1 MKDLLIIGVLWKGRK
16 GKGIGIGVLGIWSQI
31 VYF

>member
-1 MKDLLIIGVLWKGRK
+1 MKGRLNIGVLWKGWE
-16 GKGIGIGVLGIWSQI
+16 GKEYGIGVLGIWSQI